1 MKRLIYTIAILLT
14 AGQLWAAEPSAGGN
28 TGNTFSEVVV
38 ILFLIALL
46 FLIVSLVLLKT
57 VKVMANEIKNPALL
71 PVEEP
76 ARMMEYSEWEASE
89 KNQPEYL
96 GNANGSETNFGGK
109 RYHDGS

>member
-1 MKRLIYTIAILLT
+1 MKLLIYTIAILLT
-14 AGQLWAAEPSAGGN
+14 SSSLWAAEPSVAGGN

-76 ARMMEYSEWEASE
+76 ARMMEYSEF
-89 KNQPEYL
+89 KPVHFFCL
-96 GNANGSETNFGGK
+96 LNGSIF
-109 RYHDGS
+109 